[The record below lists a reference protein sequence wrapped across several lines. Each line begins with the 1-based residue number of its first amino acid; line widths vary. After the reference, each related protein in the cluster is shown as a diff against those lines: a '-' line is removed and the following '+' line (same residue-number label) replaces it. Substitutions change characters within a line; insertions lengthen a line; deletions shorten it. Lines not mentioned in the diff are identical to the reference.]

1 MALIKCEE
9 CEKEYD
15 VSYKE
20 CSHCASPNKK
30 IGNIKNNKNK
40 VIIAIIVVF
49 AVVFVIGIAKTVKAY
64 KELKEM
70 EKNNYEMQ
78 VDNYNKAKEVR
89 GLIQETLEK

>member
-30 IGNIKNNKNK
+30 IGNVKNK

-49 AVVFVIGIAKTVKAY
+49 AVVFVIGIAKIVKAY

-70 EKNNYEMQ
+70 EKNNYERQ
-78 VDNYNKAKEVR
+78 VDNYNRAKEVR
-89 GLIQETLEK
+89 DLIQETLEK